1 MRVLKYR
8 NVSFDEHSMREQVVL
23 KNNNFRFGYEK
34 GKNSVR
40 NTDRLESEV
49 INLVG
54 KWLGVQ

>member
-1 MRVLKYR
+1 
-8 NVSFDEHSMREQVVL
+8 MREQVVL

-54 KWLGVQ
+54 KWLGVQWTEEWKTM